1 MDGVIVDTEAYYQ
14 IEQREFFEEFG
25 IEVTDEELLATVGAS
40 FQSFQRSLVDWLDR
54 IGRVVTPDEALR
66 IYRDWKNGR
75 EVDYAALMNP
85 GVHEVLAVSKSAA
98 SATRTPRARFRQ
110 TLSFSEGKSRVWNP
124 SHRRWYHS

>member
-25 IEVTDEELLATVGAS
+25 IEVSDEELLATVGAS
-40 FQSFQRSLVDWLDR
+40 FQSFQRSLVDWLGR

-85 GVHEVLAVSKSAA
+85 GVHEVLESAA

-110 TLSFSEGKSRVWNP
+110 TLSFSEGKSRV
-124 SHRRWYHS
+124 

>member
-25 IEVTDEELLATVGAS
+25 IEVSDEELLATVGAS
-40 FQSFQRSLVDWLDR
+40 FQSFQRSLVDWLGR

-75 EVDYAALMNP
+75 EVDYAA
-85 GVHEVLAVSKSAA
+85 
-98 SATRTPRARFRQ
+98 R
-110 TLSFSEGKSRVWNP
+110 SFSANAFLLGREKPGIEPVP
-124 SHRRWYHS
+124 SPLVS

>member
-25 IEVTDEELLATVGAS
+25 IEVSDEELLAPVGAS
-40 FQSFQRSLVDWLDR
+40 FQSFQRSLVDWLGR

-85 GVHEVLAVSKSAA
+85 GVHEVLAGLKERGERHTHAA
-98 SATRTPRARFRQ
+98 R
-110 TLSFSEGKSRVWNP
+110 SFSVNAFLLGREKPGIEPVP
-124 SHRRWYHS
+124 SPLVS

>member
-25 IEVTDEELLATVGAS
+25 IEVSDEELLATVGAS
-40 FQSFQRSLVDWLDR
+40 FQSFQRSLVDWLGR

-85 GVHEVLAVSKSAA
+85 GVHEVLAGLKE
-98 SATRTPRARFRQ
+98 RGERHTPRARFRQ
-110 TLSFSEGKSRVWNP
+110 TLSFSEGKSRV
-124 SHRRWYHS
+124 